1 MQQDYRQYDWIDVTF
16 EAYWDVGQCGELINS
31 PFEFYNFTISTLNG
45 DIQVPDWYVIES
57 DEIKPWNSMRMHQKP
72 IYHKKVL
79 NHSGIFSISHRTS
92 NEHMSIKRG
101 SIKKS

>member
-1 MQQDYRQYDWIDVTF
+1 MQVQPIKNDIN
-16 EAYWDVGQCGELINS
+16 VGNM
-31 PFEFYNFTISTLNG
+31 
-45 DIQVPDWYVIES
+45 IES